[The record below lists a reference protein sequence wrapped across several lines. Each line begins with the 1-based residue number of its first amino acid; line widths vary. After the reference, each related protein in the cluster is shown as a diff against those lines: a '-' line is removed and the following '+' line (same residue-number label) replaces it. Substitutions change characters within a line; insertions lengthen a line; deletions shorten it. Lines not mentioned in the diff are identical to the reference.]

1 MDRPRLLIIGGGVL
15 GTMHAV
21 SGVDRGFDVV
31 QIERE
36 ADARGASLRNFGL
49 VWVSGRASG
58 PELDLALKARERW
71 EAIGARCP
79 GTGFRANGSITV
91 ARSEEELALMGEA
104 ARAPDAARR
113 GFSILSPAE
122 VIERNPVLRG
132 RTLGALWC
140 SKDAGV
146 EPRLVPRAVRTML
159 EATGRY
165 QFIAGREVRE
175 VGTGRAV
182 DHLGDVYA
190 ADLIVL
196 CTGAAHSGLAG
207 EVLGRAPLR
216 RVRLQMFETE
226 PLGEVMT
233 TSLADGDS
241 LRYYPAFDLPGREN
255 LAPQAPIPAAHR
267 VQLLCQQR
275 LDGSLTVGDT
285 HYYEQP
291 FDFDLDEDPTTHLVD
306 TLAAVLGRPV
316 PRIVRRW
323 AGVY

>member
-1 MDRPRLLIIGGGVL
+1 
-15 GTMHAV
+15 
-21 SGVDRGFDVV
+21 
-31 QIERE
+31 
-36 ADARGASLRNFGL
+36 
-49 VWVSGRASG
+49 
-58 PELDLALKARERW
+58 
-71 EAIGARCP
+71 
-79 GTGFRANGSITV
+79 
-91 ARSEEELALMGEA
+91 
-104 ARAPDAARR
+104 
-113 GFSILSPAE
+113 
-122 VIERNPVLRG
+122 
-132 RTLGALWC
+132 
-140 SKDAGV
+140 
-146 EPRLVPRAVRTML
+146 
-159 EATGRY
+159 
-165 QFIAGREVRE
+165 
-175 VGTGRAV
+175 
-182 DHLGDVYA
+182 
-190 ADLIVL
+190 
-196 CTGAAHSGLAG
+196 
-207 EVLGRAPLR
+207 VLGRAPLR

-323 AGVY
+323 AGVYSQLDLPEGAGPIYYREEIADGVVAVTGPGGRGMTLSPAIAEETFA